1 MSTTLDWTAEPL
13 PPSLPER
20 LRGHSNL
27 QIAYDMVRRLE
38 RSLDNRRPQS
48 NRETVFCRIL
58 GYLLI
63 HAPTDTARA
72 AVALEIRSA
81 NAEGD
86 LDAKLLQIGECYY
99 QFLVKLCEDEEIFR
113 PLFWSAKGR
122 TGTPSNH
129 SSRPLFDL
137 GVDMVGDTLAESP
150 RDYATAK
157 KYGSTTVWTV
167 LERFGYGELLD
178 QLNGPGIHR
187 LDNVMAL
194 SLEVHEPFESL
205 VFWLV
210 PSTAHPDWQ
219 PNTYDIQSLYPPEL
233 LRLPKTVRFESSDPE
248 RLPLPNPRCLE
259 IHAACAKVAHL
270 SGAAEYLE
278 NVLRGYEETRVLA
291 EDGTSAELLSHL
303 LTGS

>member
-20 LRGHSNL
+20 LQGHSNL

-99 QFLVKLCEDEEIFR
+99 QFLVKL
-113 PLFWSAKGR
+113 FWSAKGR
-122 TGTPSNH
+122 TGTSSNH

-157 KYGSTTVWTV
+157 KYALKRDDYRGADINLNVGSTTVWTV

-205 VFWLV
+205 VFWL
-210 PSTAHPDWQ
+210 

-233 LRLPKTVRFESSDPE
+233 LGLPKTVRFESSDPE

-278 NVLRGYEETRVLA
+278 NVLRDYEETRVLA